1 MCFARRISWDDALE
15 ELEEQVTVGT
25 ICNAAR
31 CPLAKSNHALLPV
44 TYGAT
49 SKSAYFLS
57 QIVLMKL
64 TQDVT
69 DLHSDPSELHY
80 DSESTYVTLE

>member
-1 MCFARRISWDDALE
+1 MQRGKVPAC
-15 ELEEQVTVGT
+15 QVESRASASHIRGHFEIT
-25 ICNAAR
+25 
-31 CPLAKSNHALLPV
+31 
-44 TYGAT
+44 
-49 SKSAYFLS
+49 AYFLS

-69 DLHSDPSELHY
+69 DLHSAPSELHY